1 MGSDKDKVNRAGRN
15 SQGTRREPEINCVN
29 QGEQSFKKVEHNGHQ
44 FCIFKI
50 LILEINY
57 LLKLTA
63 WGKKKNHCLEFKDCL
78 PKNVSPRFKNILR
91 LGFYF

>member
-63 WGKKKNHCLEFKDCL
+63 WGKKKITAWNSRI
-78 PKNVSPRFKNILR
+78 VYPRMSLQDLKIF
-91 LGFYF
+91 